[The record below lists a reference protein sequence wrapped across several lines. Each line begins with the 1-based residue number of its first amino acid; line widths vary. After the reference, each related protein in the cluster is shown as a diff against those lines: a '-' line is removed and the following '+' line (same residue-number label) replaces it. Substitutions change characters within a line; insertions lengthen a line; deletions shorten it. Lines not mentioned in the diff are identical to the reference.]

1 MKFAKRVFLV
11 AGVYGVIVIVPMYFA
26 EGRIGRDHPPAI
38 THPEFYY
45 GFLGVAGKSCSWCWL
60 KTRRGIGPWSSP
72 RCWKKSVTDRSGCFA
87 SGAQDSTRGVWLGL
101 GGLDLCRSLCGGILS
116 HSGGSCL
123 IASVTG
129 RRAWTHTVS
138 RLASLG

>member
-45 GFLGVAGKSCSWCWL
+45 GFLGVALAWQVL
-60 KTRRGIGPWSSP
+60 FL
-72 RCWKKSVTDRSGCFA
+72 VL
-87 SGAQDSTRGVWLGL
+87 AQDPSRYRPMIIPSVLEKVSYGIALVFLLLEHRIPLVVFGL
-101 GGLDLCRSLCGGILS
+101 G
-116 HSGGSCL
+116 
-123 IASVTG
+123 SVDWIFAVLFVAAYLATPA
-129 RRAWTHTVS
+129 RA
-138 RLASLG
+138 A

>member
-45 GFLGVAGKSCSWCWL
+45 GFLGVALAWQVVFL
-60 KTRRGIGPWSSP
+60 
-72 RCWKKSVTDRSGCFA
+72 VL
-87 SGAQDSTRGVWLGL
+87 AQDPSRYRPMVIPSLLEKVSYGIALVFLLLEHRIPLVVFGL
-101 GGLDLCRSLCGGILS
+101 G
-116 HSGGSCL
+116 
-123 IASVTG
+123 SVDWIF
-129 RRAWTHTVS
+129 AVLFVAAY
-138 RLASLG
+138 LATPAGAA

>member
-1 MKFAKRVFLV
+1 MKFAKRVFSV
-11 AGVYGVIVIVPMYFA
+11 AGLYGVIVIVPMYFA

-72 RCWKKSVTDRSGCFA
+72 RCWKKSVTGSLWLFCFW
-87 SGAQDSTRGVWLGL
+87 STGFHSWCLAWARWTG
-101 GGLDLCRSLCGGILS
+101 SLPFSLW
-116 HSGGSCL
+116 
-123 IASVTG
+123 
-129 RRAWTHTVS
+129 RHT
-138 RLASLG
+138 

>member
-45 GFLGVAGKSCSWCWL
+45 GFLGVALAWQVVFL
-60 KTRRGIGPWSSP
+60 
-72 RCWKKSVTDRSGCFA
+72 VL
-87 SGAQDSTRGVWLGL
+87 AQDPSRYRPMVIPSLLEKVSYGIALVFLL
-101 GGLDLCRSLCGGILS
+101 LEHRIPLVVFGLD
-116 HSGGSCL
+116 
-123 IASVTG
+123 SVDWIF
-129 RRAWTHTVS
+129 AVLFVAAY
-138 RLASLG
+138 LATPAGAA